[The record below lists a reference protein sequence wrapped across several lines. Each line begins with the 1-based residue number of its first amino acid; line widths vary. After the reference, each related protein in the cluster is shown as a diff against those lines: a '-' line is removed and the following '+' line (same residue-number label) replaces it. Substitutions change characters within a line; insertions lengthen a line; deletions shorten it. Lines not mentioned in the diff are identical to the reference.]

1 MSASKSFHYTMK
13 TNATGFFLLNTEG
26 PESEGMENTF
36 KTKQNLKMMM
46 LLMIIRRRRG
56 RKSQKLSNYSKGN
69 QLVKS
74 LTC

>member
-1 MSASKSFHYTMK
+1 
-13 TNATGFFLLNTEG
+13 
-26 PESEGMENTF
+26 MENTL

-46 LLMIIRRRRG
+46 VVMIIRRGRG

-69 QLVKS
+69 QLVES

>member
-1 MSASKSFHYTMK
+1 MR
-13 TNATGFFLLNTEG
+13 TNEAGSFLLNTKG
-26 PESEGMENTF
+26 PESEGTENTF

-46 LLMIIRRRRG
+46 VVTIIRRRRG

-69 QLVKS
+69 QLVES